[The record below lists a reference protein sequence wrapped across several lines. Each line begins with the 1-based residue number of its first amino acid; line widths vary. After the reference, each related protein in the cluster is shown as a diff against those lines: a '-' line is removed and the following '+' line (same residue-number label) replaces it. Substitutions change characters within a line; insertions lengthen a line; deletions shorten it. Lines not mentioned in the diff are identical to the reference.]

1 MDKERWVCKLAQVV
15 FKMHRAGLSYAEVCE
30 VIDETRKRFDLFGY
44 VEDWMKEFNPK
55 GLKYIN

>member
-1 MDKERWVCKLAQVV
+1 
-15 FKMHRAGLSYAEVCE
+15 MHRAGLSYAEVCK